1 MSTPKTLATP
11 LLFPIW
17 DDAKVQT
24 MSLAIADWT
33 MGLSHDWIIWTWNFQ
48 SIIGDVSKTWYHA
61 NKQAPYQWKFC
72 GTKFSLC
79 CYLCYTIISFQEVCH
94 ERYKGPCSTY
104 NGSRALSCNMIVKC
118 NFDVFQEDL
127 LFFSPLW
134 LFLNTRLG
142 FSKLMF
148 TMPNSSIF
156 PFTS

>member
-1 MSTPKTLATP
+1 
-11 LLFPIW
+11 
-17 DDAKVQT
+17 
-24 MSLAIADWT
+24 
-33 MGLSHDWIIWTWNFQ
+33 
-48 SIIGDVSKTWYHA
+48 
-61 NKQAPYQWKFC
+61 
-72 GTKFSLC
+72 
-79 CYLCYTIISFQEVCH
+79 
-94 ERYKGPCSTY
+94 
-104 NGSRALSCNMIVKC
+104 LSCNMIVKC